1 MVLMTC
7 ASCVSSEVDVPEDA
21 TRLEIVQLAQTAFD
35 SGFKKKALK
44 YYEVLLQR
52 YGTDT
57 ATYIEGRY
65 EIAHIYVKKRKYDL
79 ARPMLE
85 EIVEIYASSQP
96 GQLPGAYRKL
106 AQKDLD
112 KINASKHK

>member
-7 ASCVSSEVDVPEDA
+7 VSCISSEVDVPEDA

-52 YGTDT
+52 YGMDT
-57 ATYIEGRY
+57 ATYVEGRY
-65 EIAHIYVKKRKYDL
+65 EIAHIYVKKHKYDL

-85 EIVEIYASSQP
+85 EIVEIYSTAQP

-112 KINASKHK
+112 KINATKRK

>member
-1 MVLMTC
+1 MLMAC
-7 ASCVSSEVDVPEDA
+7 MSCVSSDVDVPEDA

-35 SGFKKKALK
+35 NGFKKKALK

-52 YGTDT
+52 YGMDT
-57 ATYIEGRY
+57 ATYVEGRY

-85 EIVEIYASSQP
+85 EIVEIYASTPP

-112 KINASKHK
+112 KINTAGHK